1 MSKGQTANKK
11 KSTKKSGTKTSHANS
26 TSFKKGN
33 TIGEETRFKKGNTIG
48 EETRVKPGDKLAT
61 VYKAEYPDMMLEYA
75 KKEDVVLPSMEGWCM
90 DNAVAIRTAYGW
102 LETHPQFA
110 SAYDQLKLVQKQRL
124 QERGLLN
131 QYNSQIVKFLLENN
145 HGMREKADSTVT
157 YTVKMNQEIDE
168 ESN

>member
-1 MSKGQTANKK
+1 MSKGQTAKGK
-11 KSTKKSGTKTSHANS
+11 KKSGTKTRHANS
-26 TSFKKGN
+26 TSFKKGS
-33 TIGEETRFKKGNTIG
+33 TAGVATQFKKGNTIG
-48 EETRVKPGDKLAT
+48 AETRVKPGDKLAT
-61 VYKAEYPDMMLEYA
+61 VYKAEYPDLMLEYA

-90 DNAVAIRTAYGW
+90 ENDVAIRTAYGW
-102 LETHPQFA
+102 LEAHPQFA

-157 YTVKMNQEIDE
+157 YKVTLSDEIEE

>member
-1 MSKGQTANKK
+1 MSEGQTANTKK
-11 KSTKKSGTKTSHANS
+11 KSGSKTRYSNS
-26 TSFKKGN
+26 TTFKKGN
-33 TIGEETRFKKGNTIG
+33 MIGEETRFKKGNTIG
-48 EETRVKPGDKLAT
+48 EETRIKPGEKLA
-61 VYKAEYPDMMLEYA
+61 VIYKAEYPEMMLDYS
-75 KKEDVVLPSMEGWCM
+75 KREDVILPSLEGWCM
-90 DNAVAIRTAYGW
+90 ENNIAIRTAYSW
-102 LETHPQFA
+102 IEAHPPFA

-157 YTVKMNQEIDE
+157 YTVKMSQEIDE